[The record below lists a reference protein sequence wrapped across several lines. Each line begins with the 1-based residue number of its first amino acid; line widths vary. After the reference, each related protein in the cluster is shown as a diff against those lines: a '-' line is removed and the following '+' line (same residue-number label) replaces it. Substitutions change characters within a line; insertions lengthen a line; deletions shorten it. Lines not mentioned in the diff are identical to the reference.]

1 MIASGR
7 RFATCVVGSFLY
19 VTSSA
24 AQVVPPPAPTQ
35 DSVTVVAGQVYAAG
49 VLHRAFMG
57 SGYRDLWTAPIRV
70 PVADL
75 GILGGGGLT
84 HLELGGGTTTQTL
97 HLRGEDGRRYVFRS
111 VDKTPR
117 ELIEDL
123 EGTPAE
129 AIIQDQMSS
138 FHPSAAQV
146 VARLLDAVGV
156 LHPHPVLMVV
166 PDDSRLREFRE
177 QFAGMLVLFEERP
190 DDMPEGEAGFAGST
204 RIIQTDD
211 LFDELEEDPAN
222 RIELRE
228 LLKARLVD
236 ILVGDRDRSVN
247 NHLWA
252 RFEDGEGYRWR
263 PIARDRDQ
271 SFVRFDGLL
280 KALARRY
287 DYRLVVFGKDYSN
300 TQAVTRNAW
309 DIDRNF
315 LVGLDRVTWVET
327 VREMVSAVTDDV
339 IREALTRMPPEHQ
352 AIFGDEL
359 AAILRG
365 WRDEL
370 PRVAEE
376 FYDLVFRYAD
386 IHATDVDETAAV
398 ERLDGG
404 RVPLCQRT

>member
-1 MIASGR
+1 MIASGG
-7 RFATCVVGSFLY
+7 RFATGVVGLFLW

-35 DSVTVVAGQVYAAG
+35 DSVTVVAGEVYAAG

-57 SGYRDLWTAPIRV
+57 SGYRELWTTPIRV

-75 GILGGGGLT
+75 GILGAGGLT
-84 HLELGGGTTTQTL
+84 PVEVGGGTTTQTL

-123 EGTPAE
+123 EGTPTE

-138 FHPSAAQV
+138 FHPSAAPV

-156 LHPHPVLMVV
+156 LHPNPVLMVV
-166 PDDSRLREFRE
+166 PDDPRLGEFRE

-190 DDMPEGEAGFAGST
+190 DDLPEGGAGFAGST

-252 RFEDGEGYRWR
+252 RFEGGGGYMWR
-263 PIARDRDQ
+263 PIPRDRDQ
-271 SFVRFDGLL
+271 SFVRYDGFL

-287 DYRLVVFGKDYSN
+287 DYRLVDFGKDYSN

-315 LVGLDRVTWVET
+315 LVGLDRVTWLAT
-327 VREMVSAVTDDV
+327 VT
-339 IREALTRMPPEHQ
+339 
-352 AIFGDEL
+352 
-359 AAILRG
+359 
-365 WRDEL
+365 
-370 PRVAEE
+370 
-376 FYDLVFRYAD
+376 
-386 IHATDVDETAAV
+386 
-398 ERLDGG
+398 
-404 RVPLCQRT
+404 